1 MMKEYKRESN
11 GDVVALAEALAS
23 VYATKQ
29 WTRQWQLFQLVKS
42 WPAIVGEQV
51 AALTAPAFFRREVL
65 WIHVQ
70 DSAWMQ
76 HLQYVKLDLLDRVN
90 VALGDQPATDL
101 RWLQRAFTA
110 AEMPRSAPEPRPIDP
125 ARERMFIE
133 MASSIP
139 NLECRKALLDL
150 WRAFAAYEPE

>member
-1 MMKEYKRESN
+1 MKGYIRESN
-11 GDVVALAEALAS
+11 GDLVALAEALAS

-29 WTRQWQLFQLVKS
+29 WTRQWQLFQLVRS

-76 HLQYVKLDLLDRVN
+76 HLQYVKLDLLDRIN
-90 VALGDQPATDL
+90 IALGDQPATDL

-133 MASSIP
+133 MANSIP
-139 NLECRKALLDL
+139 NLECRKALLGL
-150 WRAFAAYEPE
+150 WRAFASYEPE